1 MGEIKPYPV
10 CFTPILLPKVWGGRR
25 LATFGRTLPSDAS
38 VKIGESWELADLG
51 ATSVSGAGGGAA
63 RTLIGNGPLA
73 GKTLGQALEA
83 WGLAALG
90 RLKLDEQGQFPLL
103 VKLIDAS
110 ENLSVQVHP
119 STDYCGRHSGVYL
132 KNEAWY
138 IVAAEPGAVIYKG
151 LAEGVTLE
159 ALGAACHAA
168 EKTPGRSSGLEKMF
182 KAQPVKAGDLIYLA
196 SGDCHALGAGVVVA
210 EVQTPSDTT
219 FRLYDWGRTGR
230 ALHIDESIESIR
242 TFVPPDRSVT
252 QKSHIAGV
260 FTTVTRLVSSED
272 FQIEKVRMREAYR
285 QDIPYDQPTVWVVL
299 EGKGTITLGKNAKGG
314 KHPFAGGQTWLL
326 PAGMDEAAVEFA
338 QDTVW
343 LEVTFPRAT
352 PPQIA

>member
-1 MGEIKPYPV
+1 MKPYPI

-25 LATFGRTLPSDAS
+25 LAAFGRELPGDES

-51 ATSVSGAGGGAA
+51 ATSASGAGGGAA
-63 RTLIGNGPLA
+63 RTLIGNGDLA
-73 GKTLGQALEA
+73 GKTLGQAMTA
-83 WGLAALG
+83 WGPGALG
-90 RLKLDEQGQFPLL
+90 RLQLDEHGQFPLL

-119 STDYCGRHSGVYL
+119 SADYCARHGGVFL

-151 LAEGVTLE
+151 LADGVTLDALRE
-159 ALGAACHAA
+159 ACVEAA
-168 EKTPGRSSGLEKMF
+168 KTPGRSAKLEAMF

-230 ALHIDESIESIR
+230 QLHIEESIESIR

-252 QKSHIAGV
+252 KRSHIAGV
-260 FTTVTRLVSSED
+260 FTTVTRLVTSDD
-272 FQIEKVRMREAYR
+272 FQIEKVRMAETYR
-285 QDIPYDQPTVWVVL
+285 QEIPYDQPTVWVVL
-299 EGKGTITLGKNAKGG
+299 EGAGTVSLGKNGRAG
-314 KHPFAGGQTWLL
+314 KYSFGKGQTWLF
-326 PAGMDEAAVEFA
+326 PAGLEEPWVEFSK
-338 QDTVW
+338 DTVW
-343 LEVTFPRAT
+343 LEVTFPSAMPVR
-352 PPQIA
+352 IA